1 MKSKGLD
8 LIFYV
13 TVIVVIFII
22 YIPYSN
28 EVVKLEHYLI

>member
-28 EVVKLEHYLI
+28 EVVKLEPYLI